1 MEGPI
6 NDVLICTLTD
16 NMTERSFQRALRTK
30 ISGFL
35 LGDHLG
41 AKPAGVKVN
50 AIEDVVA
57 QL

>member
-16 NMTERSFQRALRTK
+16 NVTERSFQRTLRTK

-35 LGDHLG
+35 LGDYLG
-41 AKPAGVKVN
+41 AKPVGVKVN
-50 AIEDVVA
+50 AIEDLVA
-57 QL
+57 QV